1 LSISIRNLIA
11 SLLQRF
17 KNRSFLA
24 DVAFLAGGA
33 AFSQALSVVTSPVL
47 TRLFSPRDYGILAV
61 FSSVL
66 AVLAIV
72 SGGRY
77 EVTIPLPR
85 SDGDAINLLGLCLF
99 VNTLATLGTAAL
111 VLVFGSRF
119 AQWTNVPA
127 LAGYLWMLPVSVF
140 GSGLY
145 QTLYYWT
152 LRKKNF
158 SAINRTRISQS
169 IGQIAIQIPGGLLH
183 LGATSLLVG
192 TIASQVLG
200 TGSLLKLAHL
210 RLNDF
215 QPRKWFHFAKEYRA
229 FPLINSW
236 DALINVLGARIP
248 HLMFAV
254 FASVELAG
262 FYSLTLRVLGLPAI
276 LVGQAVSQVFYPSI
290 AQMKEQ
296 SGESRRFIEGTAT
309 ALLLVSFPVFT
320 IVALHG
326 PFLFAW
332 VFGNSWKA
340 SGRFAQYLSPFFI
353 ISFVSSPLSTYALVR
368 RKQQEAFFYGLATIV
383 FRSAALWI
391 GLRCGSADLAV
402 GLYSA
407 SGALMYL
414 LYLRFVLRLAG
425 SGLQQ
430 WLFQIKPLILG
441 GPSLVAVLL
450 VMTTLVPK
458 MASLFLSIVALSLF
472 CAWFWRSGYARPVSA
487 NANA

>member
-1 LSISIRNLIA
+1 
-11 SLLQRF
+11 
-17 KNRSFLA
+17 LA

-33 AFSQALSVVTSPVL
+33 AFSQALSVASSPIL

-61 FSSVL
+61 FSSAL

-77 EVTIPLPR
+77 EVSVPLPR

-99 VNTLATLGTAAL
+99 VNTLATLATTAL
-111 VLVFGSRF
+111 VIGFGNRL
-119 AQWTNVPA
+119 AQWTNLPE
-127 LAGYLWMLPVSVF
+127 LTSYLWMLPVAVF
-140 GSGLY
+140 GAGLY

-152 LRKKNF
+152 LRKKTF
-158 SAINRTRISQS
+158 SAINRTRIFQAVGQS
-169 IGQIAIQIPGGLLH
+169 AIQIPGGLLH
-183 LGATSLLVG
+183 LGASSLLVG

-200 TGSLLKLAHL
+200 TGSLLKRAHL
-210 RLNDF
+210 RLSDF
-215 QPRKWFHFAKEYRA
+215 QPRRWFHLASEYRA

-248 HLMFAV
+248 HLMFAA

-262 FYSLTLRVLGLPAI
+262 FYSLTLRVLGLPAT

-290 AQMKEQ
+290 AQMNQ
-296 SGESRRFIEGTAT
+296 QPAESRKLIESTAT
-309 ALLLVSFPVFT
+309 ALLLVSFPVFA

-332 VFGNSWKA
+332 IFGNSWKT
-340 SGRFAQYLSPFFI
+340 SGRFAQYLTPFLI
-353 ISFVSSPLSTYALVR
+353 ISFVSSPLSTYTLVR
-368 RKQQEAFFYGLATIV
+368 RKQREAFFYGLAVLVLRT
-383 FRSAALWI
+383 AALWT
-391 GLRCGSADLAV
+391 GLRCGSSDLAV

-407 SGALMYL
+407 SGTVVYL

-425 SGLQQ
+425 SSLTR
-430 WLFQIKPLILG
+430 WLVQIKPLILG
-441 GPSLVAVLL
+441 GPLL
-450 VMTTLVPK
+450 VTALLVVTTLVPK
-458 MASLFLSIVALSLF
+458 MASLFLSVMTLSLF
-472 CAWFWRSGYARPVSA
+472 CAWFWRSSYARPVSA